1 MFGDLNGWYLSNEAF
16 VPFDIADDSFK
27 LDDMTKLNAYNL
39 RHISYRWMDHA
50 ICFKAHRPEWEI
62 ARCIAI
68 VGQPYGNIDRHRREL
83 DEVAKRYGLRWHV
96 APNPT
101 ASIYLPGQALF
112 IVLTLP
118 DGEVVWLPEQM
129 LPSKDSVPKIGVH
142 TPGKGHERKP
152 AAEASPQCD
161 AWPAPVDLWANFSPP
176 ELPTGLLP
184 EVIEKF
190 ARIEGAAMGADPAGL
205 AMAALTVC
213 AAAISDEIKIQPKR
227 YADFWKE
234 SARLWAFLVGNPS
247 TKKSPIMNQAAW
259 PVKRIDGILFQQYQA
274 DLATY
279 NALPADER
287 KTAEPPKQ
295 KRRRIEDVTI
305 EAAQEVLKDSPDGVL
320 CLQDELSG
328 FFGMMDRYAGDR
340 GGMKDRS
347 FWLQAWNGG

>member
-1 MFGDLNGWYLSNEAF
+1 IITDGAAAQVIPTTPIADLAREKEAYEKSLRDGSYDKRKWNHLEFHQQQDEVAAMFGDLNGWYLSNEAF
-16 VPFDIADDSFK
+16 VPFDISDDSFK

-190 ARIEGAAMGADPAGL
+190 ARI
-205 AMAALTVC
+205 
-213 AAAISDEIKIQPKR
+213 
-227 YADFWKE
+227 
-234 SARLWAFLVGNPS
+234 
-247 TKKSPIMNQAAW
+247 
-259 PVKRIDGILFQQYQA
+259 
-274 DLATY
+274 
-279 NALPADER
+279 
-287 KTAEPPKQ
+287 
-295 KRRRIEDVTI
+295 
-305 EAAQEVLKDSPDGVL
+305 
-320 CLQDELSG
+320 
-328 FFGMMDRYAGDR
+328 
-340 GGMKDRS
+340 
-347 FWLQAWNGG
+347 